1 MTNKRTPGKTLFAL
15 AMMIGL
21 TNIFAATAQA
31 DEWHGHG
38 WHDNGR
44 HERYEH
50 EWHHPHQEVYAH
62 PVFIERPHIVYYY
75 PQPAYYRPVYYTP
88 PMIVQEPEASSINFT
103 FQLN

>member
-50 EWHHPHQEVYAH
+50 EWHHPHQEVYAIPSLSNVRTLSITIRSLRTIVLCIIH
-62 PVFIERPHIVYYY
+62 RP
-75 PQPAYYRPVYYTP
+75 
-88 PMIVQEPEASSINFT
+88 
-103 FQLN
+103 